1 MSEDISFK
9 CSNYTNESALKGLC
23 VECNND
29 NGFYSINPKYLKN
42 TQNFVKCYNIT
53 AKPKNVYLNGKY
65 YEPCYMSC
73 STCDY
78 GGNGIQN
85 NCTSCATDY
94 IKEPGNNTNCVI
106 RCKNLYYYTSY
117 GQYKCSSNMQC
128 PEDKNLIIRNKNKC
142 VDSCSID
149 ETYKY
154 QYNGECLD
162 KCPDGT
168 RLDNSGK
175 ICIVNNNNKCTNSST
190 KFDLYDFLKE
200 GGVEKIAKTYAK
212 EFEYTSK
219 HISIFKNEVYSI
231 MLYRKAECITELGLP
246 MPEIDFGTCYEKVQ
260 RNYSIHDPLLIAII
274 DKKSN
279 KKNNPITSYSFY
291 HPTTG
296 QKLDSQNVCKE
307 DVIIVK
313 ENIKSLL
320 NNSVSDMDSLLFL
333 TGQNIDIFNKSSGFY
348 HDICYHFESPCD
360 KDVALNDRLLVY
372 YPNITLCDSGCTNS
386 GVNLTTM
393 TALCECKF
401 KAMTDEETED
411 EDYI

>member
-1 MSEDISFK
+1 MKTNEIIIQNEPRDILDIKSMVNSINTKIYICLYTSSGRFYFFTYSVLTNSISKSSEYFGDCKKRNFIFELNYINEINQILFSFPDKRENLHIMLFNNTFEYIKNYTIKNYSYYSSYSLLYSFSGKAYHIISDQSYKKLQTFSKDKKSIKDKKDNLSFLSQIQLRQMSEDISFK

-23 VECNND
+23 VECNNY

-128 PEDKNLIIRNKNKC
+128 PEDKNLIIRAKNKC

-175 ICIVNNNNKCTNSST
+175 MCIVNNNNKCTNSST
-190 KFDLYDFLKE
+190 KFDYM
-200 GGVEKIAKTYAK
+200 
-212 EFEYTSK
+212 
-219 HISIFKNEVYSI
+219 IF
-231 MLYRKAECITELGLP
+231 
-246 MPEIDFGTCYEKVQ
+246 
-260 RNYSIHDPLLIAII
+260 
-274 DKKSN
+274 
-279 KKNNPITSYSFY
+279 
-291 HPTTG
+291 
-296 QKLDSQNVCKE
+296 
-307 DVIIVK
+307 
-313 ENIKSLL
+313 
-320 NNSVSDMDSLLFL
+320 
-333 TGQNIDIFNKSSGFY
+333 
-348 HDICYHFESPCD
+348 
-360 KDVALNDRLLVY
+360 
-372 YPNITLCDSGCTNS
+372 
-386 GVNLTTM
+386 
-393 TALCECKF
+393 
-401 KAMTDEETED
+401 
-411 EDYI
+411 